1 MKLRQIATST
11 LLVIVAL
18 TGCSSAPLL
27 STDLL
32 EATSSGLADEY
43 RIGVDDQ
50 VQVTVWGNEA
60 LSVSM
65 PVRPDGKIS
74 MPLIGDVEAGG
85 LTSEEMAE
93 GIRSVLADQY
103 IRNPNV
109 TVQITEL
116 RSHEYL
122 SRVRITGAVQTP
134 VSIPYRQGMTIL
146 DAVLAA
152 GGVTE
157 YAASA
162 RTVLQR
168 TTKNGTSVY
177 KVDLDRIL
185 NKGDNQANARLYPG
199 DTITVPQRSF

>member
-1 MKLRQIATST
+1 MNIR
-11 LLVIVAL
+11 LLGTMAL
-18 TGCSSAPLL
+18 VLVTALAGCSSAPTLPTEL
-27 STDLL
+27 MDTAGSDLA
-32 EATSSGLADEY
+32 EEY

-50 VQVTVWGNEA
+50 VQVTVWGNDA

-85 LTSEEMAE
+85 LTAEEMAAR
-93 GIRSVLADQY
+93 IRTSLADEY

-109 TVQITEL
+109 TVQITQL

-122 SRVRITGAVQTP
+122 SRVRITGAVQAP
-134 VSIPYRQGMTIL
+134 ISISYRQGMTIL

-157 YAASA
+157 YAAPA
-162 RTVLQR
+162 RTILQR
-168 TTKNGTSVY
+168 TTKDGTSTY
-177 KVDLDRIL
+177 KINLDRIL
-185 NKGDNQANARLYPG
+185 NKGDSDANVRLHPG
-199 DTITVPQRSF
+199 DTITVPQRTF

>member
-1 MKLRQIATST
+1 MTFIKIATLA
-11 LLVIVAL
+11 LLLIVASA
-18 TGCSSAPLL
+18 GCSSAPPLP
-27 STDLL
+27 TELL
-32 EATSSGLADEY
+32 ESENSGLAEEY

-50 VQVTVWGNEA
+50 VQVTVWGNDA

-65 PVRPDGKIS
+65 PVRPDGRIS
-74 MPLIGDVEAGG
+74 MPLIGDVAAGG
-85 LTSEEMAE
+85 LTAEEMAA
-93 GIRSVLADQY
+93 GIRSALAAEY

-122 SRVRITGAVQTP
+122 SRVRVTGAVQAP
-134 VSIPYRQGMTIL
+134 ISLPYRQGMTIL

-157 YAASA
+157 YAAPA

-168 TTKNGTSVY
+168 TTGTGTDVY
-177 KVDLDRIL
+177 KINLDRIL
-185 NKGDNQANARLYPG
+185 NKGDNEANARLFPG
-199 DTITVPQRSF
+199 DTITVPQRTF

>member
-1 MKLRQIATST
+1 MKITQIATSA
-11 LLVIVAL
+11 LLLMVAL
-18 TGCSSAPLL
+18 AGCSSTPSLP
-27 STDLL
+27 TELL
-32 EATSSGLADEY
+32 EATNAGLADEY

-50 VQVTVWGNEA
+50 VQVTVWGNDA
-60 LSVSM
+60 LSVNM

-74 MPLIGDVEAGG
+74 MPLIGDVDAGG
-85 LTSEEMAE
+85 LTAEEMASR
-93 GIRSVLADQY
+93 IRDALAEEY

-122 SRVRITGAVQTP
+122 SRVRVTGAVQAP
-134 VSIPYRQGMTIL
+134 ISIPYRQGMTIL

-157 YAASA
+157 YAAPA

-168 TTKNGTSVY
+168 STKTGTDVY
-177 KVDLDRIL
+177 KINLDRIL
-185 NKGDNQANARLYPG
+185 NKGDNEANARLYPG
-199 DTITVPQRSF
+199 DTITVPKRTF